1 MKGHRTAWFIF
12 LLLLLGA
19 SIVLTTARGT
29 VPIPARDIGAIFLS
43 QLPFVSS
50 PVDQR
55 FESVV
60 LHIRLPRVLVAA
72 LVGGG
77 LALSGAVMQALFRN
91 ALADPGILGV
101 SSGGALGAVIALS
114 FGLAA
119 QHIFFLPAMAFA
131 GSLIAVSSV
140 YLLASQKEALP
151 LSALLLAGLAASALL
166 SALTSLLLT
175 LTRNIFLLRETLF
188 WLMGGLDGRGWE
200 HLRIIVIPVCL
211 GGLLLLNFS
220 RELNILI
227 SSGEESARTLGI
239 DTKRLT
245 QIALVLTSM
254 ITGAAVSVSGVIG
267 FVGLIVPHIMRL
279 LIGADHRALLS
290 GSFLGGAIF
299 LIWADYLTRA
309 LFPLEE
315 VRLGVVTALMGVPFF
330 LYLLNRERRIL
341 RA

>member
-1 MKGHRTAWFIF
+1 MKTHRTAWFIF
-12 LLLLLGA
+12 LLLFLGT

-29 VPIPARDIGAIFLS
+29 VAIPARAIGSIFLS
-43 QLPFVSS
+43 QLPFVSL

-55 FESVV
+55 FENVV

-114 FGLAA
+114 FGLAS
-119 QHIFFLPAMAFA
+119 QHIFFLPATAFA
-131 GSLIAVSSV
+131 GSLMAVTSV

-151 LSALLLAGLAASALL
+151 WSALLLAGLAVSALL
-166 SALTSLLLT
+166 SALTSLLLS
-175 LTRNIFLLRETLF
+175 LTRNIFLLRDTLF

-200 HLRIIVIPVCL
+200 HLRIIVIPICL

-227 SSGEESARTLGI
+227 SSGEESAKTLGI

-245 QIALVLTSM
+245 QIALVLTSI
-254 ITGAAVSVSGVIG
+254 ITGAAVAVSGVIG
-267 FVGLIVPHIMRL
+267 FVGLMVPHIMRL
-279 LIGADHRALLS
+279 LIGPDHRVLLP

-330 LYLLNRERRIL
+330 LYLLNRERRRL